1 MNTEKVEQKNTDK
14 QTESVME
21 FAIEGF
27 TEKEAGEIR
36 ELFTRFLNKY
46 KENPQRDMEEWL
58 SEQIQTELPEKSE
71 EETIRMAKEIK
82 ESIKEYDEDLESL
95 TKSCKK
101 GITKESWFAD
111 RLQDSA
117 KGMSVNKFG
126 NYLYGIDRG
135 LEQSN
140 QQMLKTILRND
151 GEINQCLNLDG
162 FIAEQQQVNDF
173 NNEAALKGSPYRASV
188 CVPENGQY
196 KKNSVDVEIHNVKT
210 NQKGV
215 ERYQLKYG
223 KDAKTTIEMIKRGD
237 YRNQR
242 LVVPTEQ
249 VEEVQQAFPNKT
261 VTDHI
266 GGSEKIDISSRPLS
280 KMQIKQIQSGVQENG
295 VFPTT
300 DWNTYQTKELAINI
314 GKNAGKAGI
323 SAAFMGM
330 GMNLAKKVFSG
341 EKIEAD
347 EVVKEAIET
356 GSDTCVKAA
365 AGGALKV
372 ASEKGA
378 VSILPPGTPAGTL
391 AKIACVGVENVKI
404 LWKVA
409 KGDLTM
415 SEAMEHM
422 GRTRV
427 SMYAGLSAGAIGTG
441 IGAAALSWIPVVGPL
456 VGGVVGGTVGYMAGS
471 KFGEKIF
478 NGAKKVVKKGVELVS
493 KGVVVI
499 TNVLSSVKDTIFGW
513 LGF

>member
-1 MNTEKVEQKNTDK
+1 MNTEKMEQKNAD
-14 QTESVME
+14 QQAEEMME
-21 FAIEGF
+21 LEIEGF
-27 TEKEAGEIR
+27 TEKEAKEIR
-36 ELFTRFLNKY
+36 DLFRKFIQKY
-46 KENPQRDMEEWL
+46 KENPQKDMEEWL
-58 SEQIQTELPEKSE
+58 SEQIRVELPEKSE
-71 EETIRMAKEIK
+71 EESLQMAREIK
-82 ESIKEYDEDLESL
+82 ESIEEYDEDLKSL

-126 NYLYGIDRG
+126 NYLYEID
-135 LEQSN
+135 SN
-140 QQMLKTILRND
+140 LKNCNEEMRDTILSKKN
-151 GEINQCLNLDG
+151 CLNLDG

-173 NNEAALKGSPYRASV
+173 NNEAVLKGSPYRASV

-196 KKNSVDVEIHNVKT
+196 KKNSVDVEIHNVET
-210 NQKGV
+210 NQKGI

-266 GGSEKIDISSRPLS
+266 GGNDKINISSRPLS
-280 KMQIKQIQSGVQENG
+280 KRQIKEIQSNVQANG
-295 VFPTT
+295 VIPVT
-300 DWNTYQTKELAINI
+300 DWNTYKTKELALNI

-372 ASEKGA
+372 ASEKGI

-404 LWKVA
+404 LWKVV
-409 KGDLTM
+409 KGELTM

-422 GRTRV
+422 GRTSV

-441 IGAAALSWIPVVGPL
+441 VGAAALSWIPVVGPL

-478 NGAKKVVKKGVELVS
+478 NGAKKIVKKGVELVS
-493 KGVVVI
+493 KGIEVV

>member
-1 MNTEKVEQKNTDK
+1 MNTEKIEQKHADE
-14 QTESVME
+14 QTEQVME
-21 FAIEGF
+21 FEIEGF

-36 ELFTRFLNKY
+36 ELFTRFINKY

-58 SEQIQTELPEKSE
+58 SEQIQTELPEKSK

-82 ESIKEYDEDLESL
+82 ESIEEYDADLESL

-126 NYLYGIDRG
+126 NYLYEID
-135 LEQSN
+135 SN
-140 QQMLKTILRND
+140 LASCNKQMQDTILSKKN
-151 GEINQCLNLDG
+151 CLNLDG

-173 NNEAALKGSPYRASV
+173 NREAVLKGSPYRASV
-188 CVPENGQY
+188 CVPENGRY

-223 KDAKTTIEMIKRGD
+223 KDAKTTIELIKRGD

-242 LVVPTEQ
+242 LVVPIEQ
-249 VEEVQQAFPNKT
+249 VAEVQQAFPNKT

-280 KMQIKQIQSGVQENG
+280 KMQIKQMQSGVQENG

-422 GRTRV
+422 GRTSV

-493 KGVVVI
+493 KGVEVV

>member
-1 MNTEKVEQKNTDK
+1 MNTEKIEQKHADE
-14 QTESVME
+14 QTEQVME
-21 FAIEGF
+21 FEIEGF

-36 ELFTRFLNKY
+36 ELFTRFINKY

-58 SEQIQTELPEKSE
+58 SEQIQTELPEKSK

-82 ESIKEYDEDLESL
+82 ESIEEYDADLESL

-126 NYLYGIDRG
+126 NYLYEID
-135 LEQSN
+135 SN
-140 QQMLKTILRND
+140 LASCNKQMQDTILSKKN
-151 GEINQCLNLDG
+151 CLNLDG

-173 NNEAALKGSPYRASV
+173 NREAVLKGSPYRASV
-188 CVPENGQY
+188 CVPENGRY

-223 KDAKTTIEMIKRGD
+223 KDAKTTIELIKRGD

-249 VEEVQQAFPNKT
+249 VAEVQQAFPNKT

-415 SEAMEHM
+415 SKAMEHM
-422 GRTRV
+422 GHTSV

-493 KGVVVI
+493 KGVEVV